1 MPSADECRRHP
12 RACGGKR
19 SQKSEKAA
27 SLAPAEH
34 TESGCPRRRWETL
47 FASIIGGLLR
57 ENSIPPGAIM
67 DAGANTGTEACYFA
81 LHAPD
86 RTVYALDPVPANVRH
101 MERHYGGSFPN
112 LMPKVG
118 ALGERPGTMQGVSVA
133 TRKSARSEQIV
144 GGDQVVDLFA
154 QVRRDGDESRRTG
167 PRSVGALRVF
177 TVDEIFANE
186 TLGFAHWDVEGSEWE
201 VLSGA
206 RGTISRDLPIFTVE
220 TFMHTRPQATE
231 RLLSLVASLGYE
243 SWLVDEVCGH
253 PLDCR
258 NVINFPR
265 GRRLAALRA
274 ASPTLELAAASGRLL
289 RLANGT
295 IDQMRSR
302 VYPCCRPGGACC
314 PDPPPPRGGG
324 VGCCSQAAV
333 TAWLDGNENRP
344 RRAAGPA
351 DVPAA
356 PRCYFC

>member
-27 SLAPAEH
+27 LLAPAER

-133 TRKSARSEQIV
+133 ARKNARSNDVV
-144 GGDQVVDLFA
+144 GGDQVTDLFA
-154 QVRRDGDESRRTG
+154 QVRHDGDESRRTG
-167 PRSVGALRVF
+167 HAGRRAGGSSVVRSSPTRHWIRALGRGGLGVGGARAHVAPSETCPYSPSRRSCTRVRKRPSDSSRSCVATSRGSSTRSVATRWIV
-177 TVDEIFANE
+177 
-186 TLGFAHWDVEGSEWE
+186 
-201 VLSGA
+201 
-206 RGTISRDLPIFTVE
+206 GT
-220 TFMHTRPQATE
+220 
-231 RLLSLVASLGYE
+231 
-243 SWLVDEVCGH
+243 
-253 PLDCR
+253 
-258 NVINFPR
+258 
-265 GRRLAALRA
+265 
-274 ASPTLELAAASGRLL
+274 
-289 RLANGT
+289 
-295 IDQMRSR
+295 
-302 VYPCCRPGGACC
+302 
-314 PDPPPPRGGG
+314 
-324 VGCCSQAAV
+324 
-333 TAWLDGNENRP
+333 
-344 RRAAGPA
+344 
-351 DVPAA
+351 
-356 PRCYFC
+356 